1 MSKVR
6 NSELWNGNGN
16 EHRDSRNPKNNNNN
30 NTDDAD
36 AADVKKIFVHCSR
49 VCVRESE
56 IAF

>member
-1 MSKVR
+1 L
-6 NSELWNGNGN
+6 ELWNGNGN
-16 EHRDSRNPKNNNNN
+16 EHRDSRNPKNNN